1 MKEVIYIDILIIENF
16 FMNYL
21 LLYFIN
27 RFCKCR
33 TKKWRI
39 VIAAFIGALYVIVVF
54 YPDLHILYSVIMK
67 YMISVLMLIVA
78 FSPLELKK
86 FVKIL
91 ILFYLEAFIIGGLL
105 LGIFY
110 LNNPTPEIINGAL
123 FITSVSPSPE
133 YIILGSIIAII
144 LIKFGFDYFEGYYV
158 NEKTKVEMDIVLNE
172 RKCSLIALIDTGN
185 SLKDPISNMPVIIVY
200 YKTIIDILPDELREV
215 ILKDYSYDIF
225 KKRIMESE
233 LKSRIRII
241 PYKALGVENGIL
253 IGIRMDLVISRLKSK
268 TNVVK
273 EPIIALYNKPISN
286 EGDYQALT
294 YPGIIKGEYY

>member
-1 MKEVIYIDILIIENF
+1 MKEVIYIDVLIVENF

-33 TKKWRI
+33 TRKWRI
-39 VIAAFIGALYVIVVF
+39 IIAALIGAFYVLVVF
-54 YPDLHILYSVIMK
+54 YPDLQMFYSVIMK
-67 YMISVLMLIVA
+67 FMISVLMIIVA
-78 FSPLELKK
+78 FSPHELKK
-86 FVKIL
+86 FFKIL
-91 ILFYLEAFIIGGLL
+91 ILFYLEAFIIGGFL

-110 LNNPTPEIINGAL
+110 LSNPTPEIINGAL

-133 YIILGSIIAII
+133 YIIIGSIIAIV

-158 NEKTKVEMDIVLNE
+158 NDKTSIKMDIVLNNK
-172 RKCSLIALIDTGN
+172 KCSVTALIDTGN
-185 SLKDPISNMPVIIVY
+185 SLKDPITNAPVIIVY
-200 YKTIIDILPDELREV
+200 YKTIIDILPDELREA
-215 ILKDYSYDIF
+215 ILMDYSYEIF
-225 KKRIMESE
+225 KKRIMDSE

-253 IGIRMDLVISRLKSK
+253 VGIRMDLVISKLKSK
-268 TNVVK
+268 TNVIK

-286 EGDYQALT
+286 AGDYQALT
-294 YPGIIKGEYY
+294 YPGIVKGEY

>member
-1 MKEVIYIDILIIENF
+1 MKEVIFIDVLIIENF

-33 TKKWRI
+33 SKKWRI
-39 VIAAFIGALYVIVVF
+39 IIAAFIGAMYVLVVF
-54 YPDLHILYSVIMK
+54 YPDLHVFYSVIMK
-67 YMISVLMLIVA
+67 FMISILMIIVA
-78 FSPLELKK
+78 FSPHGLRDFLK
-86 FVKIL
+86 IT
-91 ILFYLEAFIIGGLL
+91 ILFYLEAFIIGGFL

-110 LNNPTPEIINGAL
+110 LSNGAPEVINGAL
-123 FITSVSPSPE
+123 YISSISPSPE
-133 YIILGSIIAII
+133 YIIVGSIVAII
-144 LIKFGFDYFEGYYV
+144 LVKFGFDYFEGYYI
-158 NEKTKVEMDIVLNE
+158 NEKTKVELDIVLNQ
-172 RKCSLIALIDTGN
+172 RSCSVTALIDTGN
-185 SLKDPISNMPVIIVY
+185 SLKDPITNVPVIIVY

-215 ILKDYSYDIF
+215 ILKDYSYEIL
-225 KKRIMESE
+225 KIRIMESE
-233 LKSRIRII
+233 LKSRVRII

-286 EGDYQALT
+286 AGDYQALT
-294 YPGIIKGEYY
+294 YPGIIKGEF

>member
-1 MKEVIYIDILIIENF
+1 MKEVIYIDVLIVENF

-39 VIAAFIGALYVIVVF
+39 IIAALIGAFYVLVVF
-54 YPDLHILYSVIMK
+54 YPDLQKFYSVIMK
-67 YMISVLMLIVA
+67 FMISVLMIIAA
-78 FSPLELKK
+78 FSPHELKK
-86 FVKIL
+86 FFKIL
-91 ILFYLEAFIIGGLL
+91 VLFYLEAFIIGGFL

-123 FITSVSPSPE
+123 FISSISPSPE
-133 YIILGSIIAII
+133 YIIIGSIIAIV

-158 NEKTKVEMDIVLNE
+158 NDKTSVQMDIVLNNK
-172 RKCSLIALIDTGN
+172 KCRVTALIDTGN
-185 SLKDPISNMPVIIVY
+185 SLKDPITNVPVIIVY
-200 YKTIIDILPDELREV
+200 YKTIIDILPEELKEA
-215 ILKDYSYDIF
+215 ILMDYSYEIF
-225 KKRIMESE
+225 KKRIMDSE

-253 IGIRMDLVISRLKSK
+253 VGIRMDLVISKLKSK
-268 TNVVK
+268 TNVIK

-286 EGDYQALT
+286 AGDYQALT
-294 YPGIIKGEYY
+294 YPGIIKGEY

>member
-1 MKEVIYIDILIIENF
+1 MKEVIYIDVLIVENF

-39 VIAAFIGALYVIVVF
+39 IIAALIGAFYVLVVF
-54 YPDLHILYSVIMK
+54 YPDLQEFYSVIMK
-67 YMISVLMLIVA
+67 FMISVLMIIAA
-78 FSPLELKK
+78 FSPHELKK
-86 FVKIL
+86 FFKIL
-91 ILFYLEAFIIGGLL
+91 VLFYLEAFIIGGFL

-123 FITSVSPSPE
+123 FISSISPSPE
-133 YIILGSIIAII
+133 YIIIGSIIAIA

-158 NEKTKVEMDIVLNE
+158 NDKTSVQMDIVLNNK
-172 RKCSLIALIDTGN
+172 KCRVTALIDTGN
-185 SLKDPISNMPVIIVY
+185 SLKDPITNVPVIIVY
-200 YKTIIDILPDELREV
+200 YKTIIDILPEELKEA
-215 ILKDYSYDIF
+215 ILMDYSYEIF
-225 KKRIMESE
+225 KKRIMDSE

-253 IGIRMDLVISRLKSK
+253 VGIRMDLVISKLKSK
-268 TNVVK
+268 TNVIK

-286 EGDYQALT
+286 AGDYQALT
-294 YPGIIKGEYY
+294 YPGIIKGEY

>member
-1 MKEVIYIDILIIENF
+1 MKEVIFIDVLIIENF

-33 TKKWRI
+33 SKKWRI
-39 VIAAFIGALYVIVVF
+39 IIAAFIGAMYVLVVF
-54 YPDLHILYSVIMK
+54 YPDLHVFYSVIMK
-67 YMISVLMLIVA
+67 FMISILMIIVA
-78 FSPLELKK
+78 FSPHGLRDFLK
-86 FVKIL
+86 IT
-91 ILFYLEAFIIGGLL
+91 ILFYLEAFIIGGFL

-110 LNNPTPEIINGAL
+110 LSNGAPEVINGAL
-123 FITSVSPSPE
+123 YISSISPSPE
-133 YIILGSIIAII
+133 YIIVGSIIAII
-144 LIKFGFDYFEGYYV
+144 LVKFGFDYFEGYYI
-158 NEKTKVEMDIVLNE
+158 NEKTKVELDIVLNQ
-172 RKCSLIALIDTGN
+172 RSCSVTALIDTGN
-185 SLKDPISNMPVIIVY
+185 SLKDPITNVPVIIVY

-215 ILKDYSYDIF
+215 ILKDYSYEIL
-225 KKRIMESE
+225 KIRIMESE
-233 LKSRIRII
+233 LKSRVRII

-286 EGDYQALT
+286 AGDYQALT
-294 YPGIIKGEYY
+294 YPGIIKGEF

>member
-1 MKEVIYIDILIIENF
+1 MKEVIYIDVLIVENF

-33 TKKWRI
+33 TRKWRI
-39 VIAAFIGALYVIVVF
+39 IIAALVGAFYVLVVF
-54 YPDLHILYSVIMK
+54 YPDLQMFYSVIMK
-67 YMISVLMLIVA
+67 FMISVLMIIVA
-78 FSPLELKK
+78 FSPHELKK
-86 FVKIL
+86 FFKIL
-91 ILFYLEAFIIGGLL
+91 ILFYLEAFIIGGFL

-110 LNNPTPEIINGAL
+110 LSNPTPEIINGAL

-133 YIILGSIIAII
+133 YIIIGSIIAIV

-158 NEKTKVEMDIVLNE
+158 NDKTSIKMDIVLNNK
-172 RKCSLIALIDTGN
+172 KCSVTALIDTGN
-185 SLKDPISNMPVIIVY
+185 SLKDPITNAPVIIVY
-200 YKTIIDILPDELREV
+200 YKTIIDILPDELREA
-215 ILKDYSYDIF
+215 ILMDYSYEIF
-225 KKRIMESE
+225 KKRIMDSE

-253 IGIRMDLVISRLKSK
+253 VGIRMDFVISIHKSK
-268 TNVVK
+268 TNVIK

-286 EGDYQALT
+286 AGDYQALT
-294 YPGIIKGEYY
+294 YPGIVKGEY

>member
-33 TKKWRI
+33 AKKWRI
-39 VIAAFIGALYVIVVF
+39 IAAALIGAMYVLVVF
-54 YPDLHILYSVIMK
+54 YPDLHMFY
-67 YMISVLMLIVA
+67 SVLMKFMISLLMIIVA
-78 FSPLELKK
+78 FFPHELRE
-86 FVKIL
+86 FLKIT
-91 ILFYLEAFIIGGLL
+91 ILFYLEAFIIGGFL

-110 LNNPTPEIINGAL
+110 LSNRTTEIINGAL
-123 FITSVSPSPE
+123 YISSVSASPE
-133 YIILGSIIAII
+133 YIIIGSIIAII
-144 LIKFGFDYFEGYYV
+144 LVKFGFDYFEGYYI
-158 NEKTKVEMDIVLNE
+158 NEKTKVELDLVLNR
-172 RKCSLIALIDTGN
+172 RKCSVTALIDTGN
-185 SLKDPISNMPVIIVY
+185 SLKDPITNVPVIIVY
-200 YKTIIDILPDELREV
+200 YKSIIDILPDELREV
-215 ILKDYSYDIF
+215 ILNDYSYEII
-225 KKRIMESE
+225 KRRIMESE

-241 PYKALGVENGIL
+241 PYKALGVENGVL

-286 EGDYQALT
+286 AGDYQALT
-294 YPGIIKGEYY
+294 YPGIIKGEY

>member
-1 MKEVIYIDILIIENF
+1 MKEVIFIDVLIIENF

-33 TKKWRI
+33 SKKWRI
-39 VIAAFIGALYVIVVF
+39 IIAAFIGAMYVLVVF
-54 YPDLHILYSVIMK
+54 YPDLHVFYSVIMK
-67 YMISVLMLIVA
+67 FMISILMIIVA
-78 FSPLELKK
+78 FSPHGLRDFLK
-86 FVKIL
+86 IT
-91 ILFYLEAFIIGGLL
+91 ILFYLEAFIIGGFL

-110 LNNPTPEIINGAL
+110 LSNGAPEVINGAL
-123 FITSVSPSPE
+123 YISSISPSPE
-133 YIILGSIIAII
+133 YIIVGSIIAII
-144 LIKFGFDYFEGYYV
+144 LVKFGFDYFEGYYI
-158 NEKTKVEMDIVLNE
+158 NEKTKVELDIVLNQ
-172 RKCSLIALIDTGN
+172 RSCSVTALIDTGN
-185 SLKDPISNMPVIIVY
+185 SLKDPLTNVPVIIVY

-215 ILKDYSYDIF
+215 ILKDYSYEIL
-225 KKRIMESE
+225 KIRIMESE
-233 LKSRIRII
+233 LKSRVRII

-286 EGDYQALT
+286 AGDYQALT
-294 YPGIIKGEYY
+294 YPGIIKGEF